1 MFPLCAAI
9 GRISNAAI
17 AFLLVGAALLV
28 LAAIYAFQAVRSRGK
43 PPVER
48 RGTLNLGD
56 QLFDGWAASPYAI
69 DPTPGTFSLYGR
81 KDPNAMPEER
91 PEDPRKR

>member
-28 LAAIYAFQAVRSRGK
+28 LAAGVMGVVIHQLRGD
-43 PPVER
+43 R
-48 RGTLNLGD
+48 T
-56 QLFDGWAASPYAI
+56 
-69 DPTPGTFSLYGR
+69 
-81 KDPNAMPEER
+81 
-91 PEDPRKR
+91 

>member
-43 PPVER
+43 PPDSEIAR
-48 RGTLNLGD
+48 
-56 QLFDGWAASPYAI
+56 
-69 DPTPGTFSLYGR
+69 
-81 KDPNAMPEER
+81 
-91 PEDPRKR
+91 